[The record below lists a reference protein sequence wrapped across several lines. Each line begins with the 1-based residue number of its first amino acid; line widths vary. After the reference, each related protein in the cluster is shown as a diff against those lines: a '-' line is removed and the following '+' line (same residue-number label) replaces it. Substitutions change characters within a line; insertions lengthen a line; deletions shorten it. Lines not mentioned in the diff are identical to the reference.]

1 MTQKVNYNNISPVYN
16 ERYKVSALEGV
27 EKKLIAIAENLKPGK
42 ILEVGCGTGHWLN
55 LLSKYSTQLY
65 GADYST
71 GMLNIAKKSN
81 DILNVV
87 NADANKL
94 PFHGNSFDLILCI
107 NAIHHFAN
115 KKSFIDNISSL
126 LKPNGVLC
134 IMGFDPHDK
143 ENDWYLYDYFERT
156 RQLDLER
163 FPTFHQLERW
173 ASENN
178 FEEMKTELIHIVQNN
193 KTGRNVLQDHF
204 LDKRGAS
211 QLALLSDEEYQSG
224 LEKIKEDILKA
235 EQLNEEIVFHVKLNF
250 YALTAQKCSK
260 S

>member
-1 MTQKVNYNNISPVYN
+1 MTNHVNYNNISPVYN
-16 ERYKVSALEGV
+16 ERYKVSSLEGV
-27 EKKLIAIAENLKPGK
+27 EQKLLSIAENCQPQK
-42 ILEVGCGTGHWLN
+42 ILEVGCGTCHWLN
-55 LLSKYSTQLY
+55 LLSKFSSELY

-71 GMLNIAKKSN
+71 GMLNIAKNSKTY
-81 DILNVV
+81 LNLV

-94 PFHGNSFDLILCI
+94 PFHRNSFDLIICI
-107 NAIHHFAN
+107 NAIHHFSN
-115 KKSFIDNISSL
+115 KKLFIDNVSSL
-126 LKPNGVLC
+126 LKPNGILS
-134 IMGFDPHDK
+134 IMGFDPYDR

-156 RQLDLER
+156 HQLDLER
-163 FPTFHQLERW
+163 FPTFNELEKW
-173 ASENN
+173 TSENG
-178 FEEMKTELIHIVQNN
+178 FGKIKTELIHIVKNN
-193 KTGRNVLQDHF
+193 KTGRDVLQDHF